1 MNEKYILLV
10 EDDPNDE
17 LLTLHALQENRI
29 KNKVVVARDGAEA
42 LDYLFSEGP
51 HAGEALPDLPQFVLL
66 DLKLPKINGIEVLQE
81 LRKRDRTRLLPVII
95 FTSSKQ
101 EKDMINGYRLGANSY
116 VRKPVDFVEFA
127 KAVKELD
134 MYWMVLNERAPEH
147 PPQGSGRVNTSIG

>member
-29 KNKVVVARDGAEA
+29 RNKVIVTRDGAEA
-42 LDYLFSEGP
+42 LDYLFSTGP
-51 HAGEALPDLPQFVLL
+51 RAGKPFPDLPQFVLL
-66 DLKLPKINGIEVLQE
+66 DLKLPKIDGIEVLQA
-81 LRKRDRTRLLPVII
+81 LRAHPRTHLLPVII

-116 VRKPVDFVEFA
+116 VRKPVDFTEFA
-127 KAVKELD
+127 NAVKELD
-134 MYWMVLNERAPEH
+134 LYWMVLNEKAPD
-147 PPQGSGRVNTSIG
+147 PA

>member
-17 LLTLHALQENRI
+17 ILTLHALQENRI
-29 KNKVVVARDGAEA
+29 RNKVIVARDGAEV
-42 LDYLFSEGP
+42 LDLLFSEGA
-51 HAGEALPDLPQFVLL
+51 HAGEPLPDLPQFVLL

-101 EKDMINGYRLGANSY
+101 EKDMIDGYRLGANSY

-134 MYWMVLNERAPEH
+134 LYWMVLNERAPE
-147 PPQGSGRVNTSIG
+147 T

>member
-29 KNKVVVARDGAEA
+29 KNKVVVARDGAEV
-42 LDYLFSEGP
+42 LDFLFSEGA

-81 LRKRDRTRLLPVII
+81 LRKRERTRLLPVII

-134 MYWMVLNERAPEH
+134 LYWMVLNERAP
-147 PPQGSGRVNTSIG
+147 IA

>member
-17 LLTLHALQENRI
+17 LLTLHALQENHI

-42 LDYLFSEGP
+42 LDFLFSEGA
-51 HAGEALPDLPQFVLL
+51 HAGETLPDLPQFVLL

-81 LRKRDRTRLLPVII
+81 LRKRERTRLLPVII

-134 MYWMVLNERAPEH
+134 LYWMVLNERAPE
-147 PPQGSGRVNTSIG
+147 P

>member
-29 KNKVVVARDGAEA
+29 RNKVIVTRDGAEA
-42 LDYLFSEGP
+42 LDYLFSTGP
-51 HAGEALPDLPQFVLL
+51 RAGKPLPDLPQFVLL
-66 DLKLPKINGIEVLQE
+66 DLKLPKIDGIEVLQA
-81 LRKRDRTRLLPVII
+81 LRAHARTHLLPVII

-116 VRKPVDFVEFA
+116 VRKPVDFTEFA

-134 MYWMVLNERAPEH
+134 LYWMVLNEKAPD
-147 PPQGSGRVNTSIG
+147 PA